1 MKKRKVL
8 PRKRIAITAIVLAG
22 FLIFSASLTA
32 YAMNVRTVLIV
43 DDGEQTVVNT
53 TRSSWNDILRARG
66 VTLDND
72 DYLDLSSFSPTE
84 DGVIRIHRAK
94 RVTLVDDGVPQQ
106 LTAAGSVQRLLELQ
120 GVDLAERDQL
130 NYQLRDIL
138 TDGMEVVISRAFDIL
153 VRDYGRDFELTLTEG
168 SVAQALELAG
178 LTLEGEDF
186 VEPEA
191 DAALEPGM
199 TIEVMRVVYR
209 ERERVTA
216 IDFEVERRNNAN
228 LDLGVNRVEQQGVRG
243 EKRIVYSDRYV
254 NGERVEST
262 VVEEEIVTPPVPEI
276 RVVGTRTVR
285 LSPGVTPI
293 STLAPPPGLII
304 ENGRPTN
311 MVRQVH
317 VGTATAYTYYGQGI
331 TATGVPA
338 RLGHVAVDPRII
350 PYGSHLW
357 IVSNDGRYVYGYAIA
372 VDTGGFVR
380 HANAPIVDVYVPN
393 SAFARQWGRRA
404 VTVYVLDI
412 PRARLPWNQTWN
424 AGEVYSHRIARR

>member
-1 MKKRKVL
+1 MKKRIVL
-8 PRKRIAITAIVLAG
+8 PRRRIAITALVLAG

-43 DDGEQTVVNT
+43 DNGEQTAVNT
-53 TRSSWNDILRARG
+53 TRSGWNDILRTRG
-66 VTLDND
+66 VELGED

-84 DGVIRIHRAK
+84 DGVIRIHRATS
-94 RVTLVDDGVPQQ
+94 VTLVDDGVPQQ

-120 GVDLAERDQL
+120 GIDLAERDL
-130 NYQLRDIL
+130 VNYPLRDIL
-138 TDGMEVVISRAFDIL
+138 TEGMEVVISRAFDIL

-178 LTLEGEDF
+178 LTLEDEDF
-186 VEPEA
+186 VEPEL

-209 ERERVTA
+209 ERSRTTA
-216 IDFEVERRNNAN
+216 IDFAVERRNNPN

-243 EKRIVYSDRYV
+243 EKRIVYADRYV
-254 NGERVEST
+254 NGERVET
-262 VVEEEIVTPPVPEI
+262 IVVEEEIVTPAVPEI
-276 RVVGTRTVR
+276 RVIGTRTAR
-285 LSPGVTPI
+285 LSPGITPI

-393 SAFARQWGRRA
+393 SAFARQWGRRG